1 MSSSPVLGEV
11 YSIQTLCDKVCL
23 TCGSSVKMRGDCSF
37 FFYIGEHVG
46 DEYKPPLFIVEM
58 FPLISLHRSPNL
70 PSAKEKYVQSKPV

>member
-1 MSSSPVLGEV
+1 
-11 YSIQTLCDKVCL
+11 
-23 TCGSSVKMRGDCSF
+23 VKNI
-37 FFYIGEHVG
+37 YAG